1 MILRSKSLLLGI
13 AITLGTAQLCDAK
26 QLVVIDSSSPQ
37 YTAGQVI
44 DGNQKLSLASGSR
57 ITVVGDDGKVIKL
70 EGPFAGVVGTASDA
84 GGAGGV
90 VVVEA
95 ISKLFSGETPE
106 SGALGTFRGVRGPS
120 PMGTKAPDV
129 WAIDVSQS
137 ETQCVPGGMVPTLW
151 RSQASRELTIAVEYL
166 GSKTGALVQ
175 FPAGV
180 EVVAWPAQVPLQDG
194 GRYSIRDANDTW
206 RSGLTLRVIPVDQ
219 TSTIARAAWMAEN
232 GCAAQARTLIAN
244 L

>member
-1 MILRSKSLLLGI
+1 MTLRSKAFLLG
-13 AITLGTAQLCDAK
+13 AMLVFGSVQVCDAR

-37 YTAGQVI
+37 YKAGQVI
-44 DGNQKLSLASGSR
+44 EGSQRLQLSSGSR
-57 ITVVGDDGKVIKL
+57 MTVVGDDGKVIKL
-70 EGPFAGVVGTASDA
+70 EGPFSGVVGTASEP
-84 GGAGGV
+84 GNSGGV

-106 SGALGTFRGVRGPS
+106 TGALGTFRGSRGAGQT
-120 PMGTKAPDV
+120 GTKAPDV

-151 RSQASRELTIAVEYL
+151 RSQASRELTIAVEFL
-166 GSKTGALVQ
+166 TSKTGTLVQ

-180 EVVAWPAQVPLQDG
+180 DVVAWPVQVPLEDG
-194 GRYSIRDANDTW
+194 GRYSIRDSNDTW
-206 RSGLTLRVIPVDQ
+206 RSGLTLRIIPVEQ
-219 TSTIARAAWMAEN
+219 TSTVGRAAWMAEN
-232 GCAAQARTLIAN
+232 GCAAQARTLMAN

>member
-1 MILRSKSLLLGI
+1 MTI
-13 AITLGTAQLCDAK
+13 
-26 QLVVIDSSSPQ
+26 
-37 YTAGQVI
+37 
-44 DGNQKLSLASGSR
+44 
-57 ITVVGDDGKVIKL
+57 VGDDGKVIKL
-70 EGPFAGVVGTASDA
+70 EGPFSGVIGTAGDA
-84 GGAGGV
+84 GSSGGV

-106 SGALGTFRGVRGPS
+106 TGALGTFRGSRGAGQA
-120 PMGTKAPDV
+120 GTKAPDV

-166 GSKTGALVQ
+166 TSKTGALVQ

-180 EVVAWPAQVPLQDG
+180 DVVAWPAQVPLEDG
-194 GRYSIRDANDTW
+194 GRYSIRDSNDTW
-206 RSGLTLRVIPVDQ
+206 RSGLTLRVIPVEQ
-219 TSTIARAAWMAEN
+219 SSTIGRAAWMAEN
-232 GCAAQARTLIAN
+232 GCAAQARTLMAN

>member
-1 MILRSKSLLLGI
+1 MTLRMKSLLLG
-13 AITLGTAQLCDAK
+13 AALVFGGAQVCDAR

-37 YTAGQVI
+37 YKAGQVI
-44 DGNQKLSLASGSR
+44 EGSQRLQLSSGSR
-57 ITVVGDDGKVIKL
+57 LTIVGDDGKVIKL
-70 EGPFAGVVGTASDA
+70 EGPFTGVVGTGGDA
-84 GGAGGV
+84 GGTGGV

-106 SGALGTFRGVRGPS
+106 TGALGTFRGARGAGQA
-120 PMGTKAPDV
+120 GTKAPDV

-151 RSQASRELTIAVEYL
+151 RSQASRELTVAVEYL
-166 GSKTGALVQ
+166 TSKTGALVQ

-180 EVVAWPAQVPLQDG
+180 DVVAWPAQVPLEDG
-194 GRYSIRDANDTW
+194 GRYSIRDSNDTW
-206 RSGLTLRVIPVDQ
+206 RSGLTLRVIPVEQ
-219 TSTIARAAWMAEN
+219 TSTIGRAAWMAEN
-232 GCAAQARTLIAN
+232 GCAAQARTLMAN